1 MPTSPSSRQRRCD
14 HETARQ
20 IQFGL
25 SLLYRKGVEEAWQYM
40 LGVGI
45 SSQTFARVIS
55 ARNVRGAGISVR
67 IECKSDGGEASAG
80 PGRPGFESGRIRP
93 LQT

>member
-1 MPTSPSSRQRRCD
+1 MPTSPGNEHRRRD
-14 HETARQ
+14 HETAKQ
-20 IQFGL
+20 VQFGL
-25 SLLYRKGVEEAWQYM
+25 SLLYRKGVDEAWQYM

-67 IECKSDGGEASAG
+67 IQCNPEA
-80 PGRPGFESGRIRP
+80 RWKNQEIRAEP
-93 LQT
+93 L